1 MASASDNR
9 SGFESGVLLVAVPQ
23 KKKMPGTVREDRSPR
38 TSLFFS
44 GREKKKRKRKE
55 KEKRKEICPAR
66 IRFRENTHTIH
77 DKVCC
82 RGSVKLSTSKNLFIS
97 LFFFFFF
104 PFPFPFPFF
113 LSNTKKKKKAL
124 RASGLNVVG
133 RYRIL
138 APSK

>member
-104 PFPFPFPFF
+104 SFSFSFSLFSF
-113 LSNTKKKKKAL
+113 KHKKKKESFKSFGVKC
-124 RASGLNVVG
+124 R
-133 RYRIL
+133 R
-138 APSK
+138 